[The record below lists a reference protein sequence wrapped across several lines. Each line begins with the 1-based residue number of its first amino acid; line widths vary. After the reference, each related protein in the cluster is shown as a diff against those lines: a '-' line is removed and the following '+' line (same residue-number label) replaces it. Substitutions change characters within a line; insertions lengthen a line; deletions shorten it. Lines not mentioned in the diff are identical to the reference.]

1 MNDNQAGG
9 TLLVAGNAAGIIT
22 MVLHPVA
29 GHGLLPPAQMAH
41 LVLLDRTVHGLAI
54 VGVAMTFLGLLALT
68 RRLTTDNRLPLAAM
82 VAYGFAAVA
91 ILSAAC
97 MSGFVGAD
105 LLGRMVEGD
114 PKLETWQT
122 LLAYTFRLN
131 QGFSAI
137 YTVGACVAVALWSV
151 AALRNRRLPFALGIY
166 GLAVGLALPAALF
179 AGALTL
185 DVHGFGLVVF
195 AQAVWF
201 VGAGFVLRH
210 ADETAAGV
218 SLAAG

>member
-1 MNDNQAGG
+1 MNDTQAGG
-9 TLLVAGNAAGIIT
+9 TLLVAGNLVGIIV

-41 LVLLDRTVHGLAI
+41 LALLDRIVHGVAI
-54 VGVAMTFLGLLALT
+54 AGVAMTFLGLLALT
-68 RRLTTDNRLPLAAM
+68 QRLAAGSRLPLAAM

-97 MSGFVGAD
+97 MSGFVAAD
-105 LLGRMVEGD
+105 ILSRMVEGD
-114 PKLETWQT
+114 PKLESRHM
-122 LLAYTFRLN
+122 LLDYTFRLN

-137 YTVGACVAVALWSV
+137 YTVGVCAAVVLWSL
-151 AALRNRRLPFALGIY
+151 AALKNRRLPFVLGVY
-166 GLAVGLALPAALF
+166 GIIIGLALPAALF

-185 DVHGFGLVVF
+185 DVHGFGLVVL

-201 VGAGFVLRH
+201 VGAGFALRR
-210 ADETAAGV
+210 ADETAGV
-218 SLAAG
+218 SLAVG